1 MGFLFALAIVVAMGA
16 VVAKKMRSGPMTK
29 EDSTPRVVSSYR
41 EVDDALPRQCGCG
54 GRFEKTGEGPK
65 RVDGAD
71 CLRVVVEC
79 EKCERRRAFLFRV
92 AS

>member
-1 MGFLFALAIVVAMGA
+1 MELLFALAIVAAVAA
-16 VVAKKMRSGPMTK
+16 VVIKKMRMGPRSL
-29 EDSTPRVVSSYR
+29 EEARPRIVSSYAD
-41 EVDDALPRQCGCG
+41 VDDALPKRCACG

-65 RVDGAD
+65 RVDGAE

-79 EKCERRRAFLFRV
+79 GKCERRRALLFRV